1 MATTPS
7 PRRACAERIAEFV
20 RSNNLNNPYGGR
32 ARGFGNYYAIGV
44 SVPARLDGEVRVW
57 GETFI
62 QMRLSGSL
70 AGSRTSSVYE
80 SEANALE
87 FLRLLLV
94 DRDLDAAEAV
104 PTKPGG

>member
-32 ARGFGNYYAIGV
+32 ARGFGELLRDRGLGSGSLGRRGAC
-44 SVPARLDGEVRVW
+44 L